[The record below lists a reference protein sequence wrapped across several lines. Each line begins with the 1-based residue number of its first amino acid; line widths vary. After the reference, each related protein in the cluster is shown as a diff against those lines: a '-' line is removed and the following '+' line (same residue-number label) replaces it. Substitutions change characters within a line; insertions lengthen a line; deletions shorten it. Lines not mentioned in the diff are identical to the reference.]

1 MMSQK
6 ITDLSELIAATEGN
20 MRTLG
25 YTQHSLTR
33 FHSGWNKLSRYSAEK
48 GNPPYT
54 PVVGLEFLRVTVDYP
69 QYFTYLD
76 SQKRSLTVRGVR
88 LLNEYQE
95 HGSIAGRLPI
105 SVTHWPPEIAVL
117 REAYMAHCYGVGYA
131 KQTVRLRMQ
140 AADPFLREVVIQQG
154 IKLTDLTPQVIS
166 RYIST
171 LGSYAART
179 IEHWISGLRFFLSY
193 LYERGTIPTCLAD
206 SLPKVKSANPERVP
220 GILTVDEVQQLLAAV
235 DRGNPLGKR
244 DYAAIVTAALLGL
257 RDSDIT
263 ALSFSHIYWEKET
276 ISLIQQKTQEPVYL
290 PLLTAVRDAIIDYL
304 RYGRPTTDCKNIF
317 VRHCAPYGAMVS
329 FYDTMAKYMS
339 RAGIKSPHL
348 PTRGMHVLRHTLA
361 SGLIAQGEIYQTVSA
376 ALGHK
381 NSTSTDVYA
390 HIDVDGL
397 LKCALDPEEVG
408 FFERKRV

>member
-1 MMSQK
+1 MLQK
-6 ITDLSELIAATEGN
+6 ITDLSELISATEGN
-20 MRTLG
+20 MRAFG
-25 YTQHSLTR
+25 YTKHSLTR
-33 FHSGWNKLSRYSAEK
+33 LHSGWNKLSRFVTEK

-54 PVVGLEFLRVTVDYP
+54 PVVGLEFLRVEVNYP

-95 HGSIAGRLPI
+95 YGSIAGRVPI
-105 SVTHWPPEIAVL
+105 NVTNWPPEIAVL
-117 REAYMAHCYGVGYA
+117 REAYITHCLGIGYA
-131 KQTVRLRMQ
+131 KQTIRMRMQ
-140 AADPFLREVVIQQG
+140 AVDPFLREIVIQQG
-154 IKLTDLTPQVIS
+154 IRLANLTPQIVS

-171 LGSYAART
+171 LGSYATGT
-179 IEHWISGLRFFLSY
+179 IESWISGLKFFFTY
-193 LYERGTIPTCLAD
+193 LYECGVMPVCLTE
-206 SLPKVKSANPERVP
+206 SVPKVKSVKPERVP
-220 GILTVDEVQQLLAAV
+220 GILTTDEVQRLLAAV

-263 ALSFSHIYWEKET
+263 ALSFSHIDWEKGT
-276 ISLIQQKTQEPVYL
+276 VSLIQQKTQEPIYL
-290 PLLTAVRDAIIDYL
+290 PLLPAVRDTIIDYL
-304 RYGRPTTDCKNIF
+304 KYGRPVTDCKNVF

-329 FYDTMAKYMS
+329 FYDAMSKYMS
-339 RAGIKSPHL
+339 RAGIKSAHK
-348 PTRGMHVLRHTLA
+348 PTRGMHILRHTLA

-390 HIDVDGL
+390 HIDIDGL

-408 FFERKRV
+408 FFEHKTF